1 MANINVTATINF
13 IAMLLS
19 IPIIGT
25 GIWLTT
31 KPSSECVK
39 FLQWPVITLGVVVLL
54 VGLLGFIGAFWRM
67 PWMLVVYLI
76 FMFILIILLT
86 ALIVFVFL
94 VTEKGHGHSVPNR
107 VYREYSLD
115 DFSGWL
121 RHRVQSSSR
130 WNHIRNCLSS
140 STTCSRLN
148 QRFTFAQDFFNFPIS
163 PLESGCC
170 KPPTECGYTFVNPT
184 YWISPIN
191 QGADFDCL
199 LWNNDQTQLCYS
211 CNSCKAGLL
220 ENLKIDWRVA
230 DIVLLVTLVALI
242 WVYIVGCSAF
252 RKAQTE
258 DLFGRYKQGYT

>member
-1 MANINVTATINF
+1 
-13 IAMLLS
+13 
-19 IPIIGT
+19 
-25 GIWLTT
+25 
-31 KPSSECVK
+31 
-39 FLQWPVITLGVVVLL
+39 
-54 VGLLGFIGAFWRM
+54 M